1 MNLSSLRYL
10 SVTSLLAIGST
21 LCSAA
26 YSQQNAQAA
35 LPDSPGV
42 LVASNQPSA
51 SLPDAPESAAYSSSV
66 NNSDPQSS
74 ATPSSAAA
82 QDHEDGQTK
91 RILGIIPN
99 FRSVSANQ
107 HLPPQSTKEKF
118 VTAAQDSFD
127 YSSVVVPALLAGFNQ
142 ARNATP
148 EFHQGAIGY
157 GRYFW
162 HSFVDQT
169 DENLWVEFIVPAV
182 AHEDTRYYT
191 LGTGGF
197 KKRGFYAIKHIVVT
211 RNDAGKDVFNSGE
224 VLGSG
229 IAAGLSN
236 LYYPSPE
243 RTAGNTIQ
251 QWGTSLG
258 IDAFTFAF
266 REFWPDINHKLFHA
280 AKDTTN

>member
-1 MNLSSLRYL
+1 MIFLVRLFAT
-10 SVTSLLAIGST
+10 TSLLLITGS
-21 LCSAA
+21 LVA
-26 YSQQNAQAA
+26 QQTEQV
-35 LPDSPGV
+35 LPDSPGA
-42 LVASNQPSA
+42 LLALNQPAASA
-51 SLPDAPESAAYSSSV
+51 SGYSSSAFGGASEPQDHKDQTPIQAATSPDAP
-66 NNSDPQSS
+66 DQ
-74 ATPSSAAA
+74 T
-82 QDHEDGQTK
+82 GQTK

-107 HLPPQSTKEKF
+107 HLPPQSVKEKL
-118 VTAAQDSFD
+118 VTATQDSFD

-148 EFHQGAIGY
+148 EFHQGAAGY

-169 DENLWVEFIVPAV
+169 DENLWVEFIVPAI
-182 AHEDTRYYT
+182 AREDTRYYT
-191 LGTGGF
+191 LGNGGF
-197 KKRGFYAIKHIVVT
+197 KKRAAYAVKHVVVT
-211 RNDAGKDVFNSGE
+211 RNDAGKNVFNSGE

-236 LYYPSPE
+236 LYYPAPE

-258 IDAFTFAF
+258 IDCFTFAF
-266 REFWPDINHKLFHA
+266 REFWPDINNRLFGG
-280 AKDTTN
+280 AKPTGR